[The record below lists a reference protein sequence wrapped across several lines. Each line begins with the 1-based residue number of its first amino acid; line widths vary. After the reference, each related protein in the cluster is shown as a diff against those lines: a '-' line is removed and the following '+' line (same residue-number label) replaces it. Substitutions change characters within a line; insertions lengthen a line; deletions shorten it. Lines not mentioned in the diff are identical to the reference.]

1 VFFNGNPKYLPMTI
15 YHLHIRKNLME
26 VTQKNRTLRI
36 LVLTPAVIPSASSD
50 QSQIAQPMA
59 GFHFENSANKLTHAI
74 PFMRTRRII
83 KDMIQ
88 NLLAVPIRR
97 EAVIGEGA
105 VLHLEVGGARRGS
118 PI

>member
-1 VFFNGNPKYLPMTI
+1 VFYNGNPKYLPVTI
-15 YHLHIRKNLME
+15 HPLHIKNGPMG
-26 VTQKNRTLRI
+26 VTQKNLTPRI
-36 LVLTPAVIPSASSD
+36 KVLTLAVIPSASSD

-74 PFMRTRRII
+74 PFIRTRRII

-88 NLLAVPIRR
+88 NLLVVPIRR
-97 EAVIGEGA
+97 EVEIGEGA
-105 VLHLEVGGARRGS
+105 VLPLEIGGARRGS